1 MVNEFGD
8 DGAVYVPDGGQDD
21 ADLGPSADPIVAE
34 VRAVREA
41 IFAEAHYDLDEYVRR
56 VRAAQAHST
65 HTVVTLP
72 PKRSETAA

>member
-1 MVNEFGD
+1 MVDGFGD
-8 DGAVYVPDGGQDD
+8 DRPARPPDAEQDD
-21 ADLGPSADPIVAE
+21 ADLVPSADPIVAE

-56 VRAAQAHST
+56 VRELQAHST